1 MKPIVS
7 FGIVAFKQSSQIR
20 AVLDRIVGWSEKSGV
35 PVFFHPALAPLT
47 LARASVC
54 AGEED
59 LLSKSEA
66 LVSVGGDGTFLS
78 VVHLS
83 HFSGKP
89 VIGVNMGGLGFL
101 TDIGPDELEAS
112 LGRLTKGD
120 YRATTRML
128 LEAKV
133 TRNGSVLASMR
144 ALNDIY
150 ITRIDK
156 PKLTSISAF
165 SGERYISEFVSDGLI
180 LSSPSGSTAYS
191 LAAGGPIVDPE
202 VKAFLLTPICPHS
215 LTERP
220 LILPCDR
227 QVRFVMSQKD
237 AEMSLSAD
245 GIETTH
251 LKSNDEVLVTYC
263 GDQTNLIQ
271 LSNRTHFDL
280 LRSKLGWGKDFKG
293 GNSNE

>member
-1 MKPIVS
+1 MKPIAS
-7 FGIVAFKQSSQIR
+7 FGIIAFKQSQQIR
-20 AVLDRIVGWSEKSGV
+20 LTIDRILTWSEACGI
-35 PVFFHPALAPLT
+35 PVFFHPLLAESVRT
-47 LARASVC
+47 GASVC
-54 AGEED
+54 ATESEF
-59 LLSKSEA
+59 LTKSEA

-78 VVHLS
+78 AVHLS

-101 TDIGPDELEAS
+101 TDIGPADLECS
-112 LGRLTKGD
+112 LDRLTKGD
-120 YRATTRML
+120 YRTMTRML
-128 LEAKV
+128 LAARV
-133 TRNGSVLASMR
+133 MRDGSEISSMR
-144 ALNDIY
+144 ALNDIF
-150 ITRIDK
+150 INRFDK

-165 SGERYISEFVSDGLI
+165 SGDRYISEFVSDGLI
-180 LSSPSGSTAYS
+180 VSSPSGSTAYS

-227 QVRFVMSQKD
+227 QVRLVMSQEN
-237 AEMSLSAD
+237 AELTLSAD
-245 GIETTH
+245 GIESMR
-251 LKSNDEVLVTYC
+251 LKSNDEVLVSYC
-263 GDQTNLIQ
+263 GDHTSLLQ
-271 LSNRTHFDL
+271 LSQRSHFDL